1 MAEVQA
7 PSDPRMQALE
17 ARMAAANLRGQ
28 WQIDASRP
36 QNVRK
41 GGNGQVFIEPMPAG
55 IPHVWRWNDMQQILQ
70 HACEAMTESNTA
82 RRALMFTNPKLQR
95 GTVQNLVAGMQAVK
109 AGEIAWAHRHTI
121 NALRFSIQGS
131 EKVFTVVDGRPLPME
146 SYDLVLTPS
155 WAWHDHHN
163 ESDQAAIWMDALDVP
178 FTVGMNLNFYEEP
191 GEISQEQRSA
201 DSLPALLYRKGAE
214 KGLGA
219 RPFRYPWKETL
230 RALKAQESEPADPY
244 HGHLLEYINP
254 TTGGPCLPT
263 MKCQIQML
271 PPGFT
276 GRLHRSTASSIAFV
290 IQGEGR
296 TMFAEKEVDWGKHD
310 TVAIPNWSWHRH
322 VNPGRQPAY
331 LFTMT
336 DSPILTTLGFYRAE
350 TEDSAE
356 ALPPAVPAAKLSA
369 AE

>member
-1 MAEVQA
+1 MADVQA
-7 PSDPRMQALE
+7 DPRMRDLE
-17 ARMAAANLRGQ
+17 ARMATANLRGQ
-28 WQIDASRP
+28 WQIDANRP
-36 QNVRK
+36 QNIRK
-41 GGNGQVFIEPMPAG
+41 GANGQIFIEPMPAG
-55 IPHVWRWNDMQQILQ
+55 IPHAWRWTDMQSILQ
-70 HACEAMTESNTA
+70 NACEAMTESNTA
-82 RRALMFTNPKLQR
+82 RRALMFTNPKMQR

-109 AGEIAWAHRHTI
+109 AGEIAWAHRHSI

-131 EKVFTVVDGRPLPME
+131 DKVFTVVDGRPLAME
-146 SYDLVLTPS
+146 PYDLILTPG

-191 GEISQEQRSA
+191 GDIAQEQTHA
-201 DSLPALLYRKGAE
+201 DSLPSLLYRKGSQ
-214 KGLGA
+214 KGDGA
-219 RPFRYPWKETL
+219 RPYRYPWKETL
-230 RALKAQESEPADPY
+230 RALKALEGDAADPY
-244 HGHLLEYINP
+244 HGQLLEYINP

-263 MKCQIQML
+263 IKCQVQVL

-296 TMFAEKEVDWGKHD
+296 TMFADKEIDWGKHD

-322 VNPGRQPAY
+322 VNPGRERAV

-356 ALPPAVPAAKLSA
+356 ALPPAQPAAKLSA
-369 AE
+369 AR

>member
-1 MAEVQA
+1 
-7 PSDPRMQALE
+7 
-17 ARMAAANLRGQ
+17 
-28 WQIDASRP
+28 
-36 QNVRK
+36 
-41 GGNGQVFIEPMPAG
+41 
-55 IPHVWRWNDMQQILQ
+55 
-70 HACEAMTESNTA
+70 
-82 RRALMFTNPKLQR
+82 
-95 GTVQNLVAGMQAVK
+95 MQAVK

-163 ESDQAAIWMDALDVP
+163 ESDRDAIWMDALDVP
-178 FTVGMNLNFYEEP
+178 FTVGMNVNFYEEP
-191 GEISQEQRSA
+191 GEISQQQTGPE
-201 DSLPALLYRKGAE
+201 SLPSMLYRNGAE

-219 RPFRYPWKETL
+219 RPFRYAWKDTL
-230 RALKAQESEPADPY
+230 RAVKAMESDAVDPY
-244 HGHLLEYINP
+244 HGQLLEYINP
-254 TTGGPCLPT
+254 TNGGPCLPT
-263 MKCQIQML
+263 MKCQIQVL

-290 IQGEGR
+290 VQGEGR
-296 TMFAEKEVDWGKHD
+296 TMFADKEVDWGKHD

-322 VNPGRQPAY
+322 VNPGREPAI

-336 DSPILTTLGFYRAE
+336 DSPIFTTLGFYRAE

-356 ALPPAVPAAKLSA
+356 ALPPAVPVAKLSA

>member
-1 MAEVQA
+1 MAEPQA
-7 PSDPRMQALE
+7 DPRMQALE
-17 ARMAAANLRGQ
+17 AKMASANLRGQ
-28 WQIDASRP
+28 WQIDANRP
-36 QNVRK
+36 QNIRR

-55 IPHVWRWNDMQQILQ
+55 IPHVWRWTDMQKILQ
-70 HACEAMTESNTA
+70 QACEAMAESHTA
-82 RRALMFTNPKLQR
+82 RRALMFNNPKLQR

-163 ESDQAAIWMDALDVP
+163 ESDRDAIWMDALDVP

-191 GEISQEQRSA
+191 GDISQQQTGAEQLT
-201 DSLPALLYRKGAE
+201 DVLYRNGAQ

-230 RALKAQESEPADPY
+230 RVAKSMEKDAADPY
-244 HGHLLEYINP
+244 HGHLLEYVNP
-254 TTGGPCLPT
+254 QNGGPCLPT
-263 MKCQIQML
+263 MKCQIQVL

-296 TMFAEKEVDWGKHD
+296 TMFADKEVDWGNHD

-322 VNPGRQPAY
+322 INPGRQPAY

-336 DSPILTTLGFYRAE
+336 DSPILTALGFYRAE

-369 AE
+369 VG

>member
-1 MAEVQA
+1 MADTQA
-7 PSDPRMQALE
+7 DPRMQALE

-28 WQIDASRP
+28 WQIDANRP

-41 GGNGQVFIEPMPAG
+41 GGNGQVFIEPASAG
-55 IPHVWRWNDMQQILQ
+55 IPHVWRWTDMQQILQ
-70 HACEAMTESNTA
+70 HAIEAMTESHTA
-82 RRALMFTNPKLQR
+82 RRALMFTNPKLPR

-163 ESDQAAIWMDALDVP
+163 ESDQSAIWMDALDVP

-191 GEISQEQRSA
+191 GDISQQQTGPEL
-201 DSLPALLYRKGAE
+201 LPDVLYRRGSE
-214 KGLGA
+214 KSLGA
-219 RPFRYPWKETL
+219 RPFRYAWKDTL
-230 RALKAQESEPADPY
+230 RTLKAMEKEAADPY

-254 TTGGPCLPT
+254 TNGGPCLPT

-296 TMFAEKEVDWGKHD
+296 TMFADKEVDWGRHD

-322 VNPGRQPAY
+322 VNPGREPAY

-356 ALPPAVPAAKLSA
+356 ALPPAMPAAKLSA